1 MKKVFTSKKK
11 FTTFNKAKPDNN
23 IPMKIFLI
31 GFMASGKSTLGAE
44 LAELMGY
51 QFIDLDEFIE
61 KKTNRSIKVLFEIEG
76 EEHFRSIENEALREV
91 AAMKGN
97 IIVASGGGTSCF
109 YNSID
114 FMNKEGITVYIKVEV
129 AELVARLI
137 DSKKDRP
144 LLWGKTR
151 EELTAY
157 IIRVL
162 DERKKYYEKA
172 KVTITYP
179 HFEIKQLATTLE
191 SIMN

>member
-1 MKKVFTSKKK
+1 
-11 FTTFNKAKPDNN
+11 
-23 IPMKIFLI
+23 MKIFLI

-61 KKTNRSIKVLFEIEG
+61 KKTNRSIKILFEIEG
-76 EEHFRSIENEALREV
+76 EEKFRSIENEALREV

-179 HFEIKQLATTLE
+179 NFEINQLAATLE